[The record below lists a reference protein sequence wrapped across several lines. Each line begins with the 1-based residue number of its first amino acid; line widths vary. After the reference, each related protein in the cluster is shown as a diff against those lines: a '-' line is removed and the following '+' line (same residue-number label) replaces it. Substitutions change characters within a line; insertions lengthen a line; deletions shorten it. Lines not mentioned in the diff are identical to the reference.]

1 MYMHRP
7 FPAARRLEGNPYMR
21 EWPPSMSEELEVLKI
36 VADRLRGASIAYMV
50 TGSVAMN
57 HYAVPRMTR
66 DIDLVVEL
74 SSADVDRVC
83 RLFEADFDV
92 DRQAVH
98 RAVEAP

>member
-1 MYMHRP
+1 MYMHHP

-21 EWPPSMSEELEVLKI
+21 EWPASMSEELEVLRI
-36 VADRLRGASIAYMV
+36 VAERLRGAGIGYMV

-74 SSADVDRVC
+74 SVADVDRGDAL
-83 RLFEADFDV
+83 RHAHGD
-92 DRQAVH
+92 
-98 RAVEAP
+98 APML